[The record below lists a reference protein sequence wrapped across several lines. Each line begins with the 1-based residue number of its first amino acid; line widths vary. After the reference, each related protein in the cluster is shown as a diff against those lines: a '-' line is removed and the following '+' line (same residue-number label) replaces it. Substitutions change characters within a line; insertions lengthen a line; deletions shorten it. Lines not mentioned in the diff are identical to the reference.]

1 MTEDLQEMRSPEP
14 SLIGCTIRHLPTRA
28 QENAAKIATTIN
40 PANAPLIGRMA
51 AAAAPSPTRAFLSVL
66 TAKYWGPAPKP
77 FTVSFLEATSEAL
90 RSRVLSHMNAWGA
103 TTDLSFVETGGAGV
117 VRITRAGR
125 GYWSYL
131 GTDVLSVPE
140 AQPTMCLQGFT
151 MSTPDSEYR
160 RVVRHETGHTL
171 GFPHE
176 HMRAA
181 LVARIDPEKA
191 YAYFLRTQG
200 WDRATVDQQVLT
212 PLNENSIFGA
222 PADETSIMCYQLPG
236 AITKDGD
243 PILGGTDINET
254 DYAFA
259 GRLYPRK
266 RVDLHRDD
274 KIAASDD
281 VGDWEEREDISI
293 AAALARFRS
302 L

>member
-1 MTEDLQEMRSPEP
+1 MTNDLQETTSPEP
-14 SLIGCTIRHLPTRA
+14 AHIGCTIKTLPPRT
-28 QENAAKIATTIN
+28 QDTAAKIAVTIN
-40 PANAPLIGRMA
+40 PANAPYIGSVA
-51 AAAAPSPTRAFLSVL
+51 AVRASAPIRAFLSVL

-77 FTVSFLEATSEAL
+77 FTVSFLEATPEVL
-90 RSRVLSHMNAWGA
+90 RSRILSHMNAWGA

-117 VRITRAGR
+117 IRITRAGR

-140 AQPTMCLQGFT
+140 SQPTMCLQGFS
-151 MSTPDSEYR
+151 MSTPEGEYR

-176 HMRAA
+176 HMRGA

-200 WDRATVDQQVLT
+200 WDRSTVDQQVLT
-212 PLNENSIFGA
+212 PLNENSIFGT

-259 GRLYPRK
+259 GRLYPQS
-266 RVDLHRDD
+266 RVDLHDNKKMQMSDD
-274 KIAASDD
+274 MDDWDESDD
-281 VGDWEEREDISI
+281 VPI
-293 AAALARFRS
+293 AAALARFQS